1 MTGSN
6 TSSASFIAG
15 QRYAFASMAVVVGL
29 LAFVNLAGIE
39 KAILAVVLGARA
51 LSASPAP
58 ELSERRG
65 WARAGVV
72 LGCVQMT
79 LLVGIIAANIH
90 RIGRV
95 IEVLR
100 ALSDLR

>member
-1 MTGSN
+1 MTASN
-6 TSSASFIAG
+6 PVPSSFISG
-15 QRYAFASMAVVVGL
+15 QRFAFASMAVVVGL

-39 KAILAVVLGARA
+39 KAILAIVLGVKA

-58 ELSERRG
+58 PLTERRG
-65 WARAGVV
+65 WARAGAI
-72 LGCVQMT
+72 LGAVQLT
-79 LLVGIIAANIH
+79 LIVGIVLFNLD

-95 IEVLR
+95 IEVLE

>member
-1 MTGSN
+1 VTDSN
-6 TSSASFIAG
+6 MAQSSFISG
-15 QRYAFASMAVVVGL
+15 QRFAFASMAVVVGL

-39 KAILAVVLGARA
+39 KAVLAIVLGVKA
-51 LSASPAP
+51 LSVSPQPA
-58 ELSERRG
+58 LIERRG
-65 WARAGVV
+65 WARAGAI
-72 LGCVQMT
+72 LGGIQLT
-79 LLVGIIAANIH
+79 LLAGVIAFNFH

>member
-1 MTGSN
+1 MTESKTAG
-6 TSSASFIAG
+6 FIAG
-15 QRYAFASMAVVVGL
+15 QRYAFATMAVVVGL

-39 KAILAVVLGARA
+39 KAILAIVLGLKA
-51 LSASPAP
+51 LSSSPEPA
-58 ELSERRG
+58 LTARRG
-65 WARAGVV
+65 WARAGSI
-72 LGCVQMT
+72 LGTVQLT
-79 LLVGIIAANIH
+79 LLAGVIVFNLH